1 MKSAIIVA
9 GGTSSRFEQNKL
21 FAPLF
26 DKTLI
31 QTTVDSFVDVADEI
45 ILVVKSFP
53 FYNADRRS
61 RHSSLLTPHS

>member
-31 QTTVDSFVDVADEI
+31 QTTVDAFVDVAD
-45 ILVVKSFP
+45 
-53 FYNADRRS
+53 
-61 RHSSLLTPHS
+61 